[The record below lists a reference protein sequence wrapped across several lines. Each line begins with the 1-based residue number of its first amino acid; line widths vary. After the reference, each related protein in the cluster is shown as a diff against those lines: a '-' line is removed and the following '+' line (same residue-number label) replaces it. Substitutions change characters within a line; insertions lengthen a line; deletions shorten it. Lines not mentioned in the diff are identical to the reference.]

1 MRLCP
6 GKKLSAFVVQ
16 VLKFDNPALV
26 REEIKKVLNA
36 LED

>member
-1 MRLCP
+1 MRCLT
-6 GKKLSAFVVQ
+6 FVMQ

-26 REEIKKVLNA
+26 RQEIKKVLNA